1 MYQSSQHKF
10 HIPVMGLAYTI
21 DSPIKVARFGISS
34 VISIVEDRLIE
45 MMRQHY
51 YPTISR
57 EYQPIST
64 HETDYRAKRI
74 TDYLNL
80 VNTIVQA
87 QVEKLRNAAFETGS
101 EIVKY
106 FEMLPDDNALKQL
119 FGQMMNSGNREEKE
133 KIASQLRSQIQP
145 GSIDVNIMTK
155 VDRETYNSRGD
166 IVENGSDAV
175 AALRGYVKSNLS
187 NSSVVFSA
195 GMNPRLYNYLE
206 SCKEFDVNE
215 DGDFTKKIIVKV
227 SDYRSA
233 LIQGKYLAKKGIWV
247 SEFRIESG
255 LNCGGHAFAT
265 EGYLLGPIL
274 EEFKT
279 NRQELIDTIFEVYN
293 STLQKRNKQYFIYP
307 PKMIFSVQG
316 GIGTHEEDDFL
327 VRYYNLESTGWGTP
341 FLLVPEAT
349 TVDEDTMKLLCNAKE
364 KDVVLSRNSPLGV
377 RFHYLKGGSSEIE
390 KLLRIK
396 NGKPGSPCTEKH
408 LSFNTEFTKE
418 PICTASHKY
427 QKLKTAQLQSLN
439 LPAPE
444 YQKQLNEVLEKECL
458 CVGLSNAA
466 ALNYN
471 QTFIKTLKAVTIC
484 PGPNIANFSEVVSLK
499 TMTDHIY
506 GRANIL
512 TNNNRPHMFIAEL
525 HLYIDYLK
533 EELENDVRSGNFLKR
548 KKYYTSFYQN
558 LCNGITYYRNL
569 PDLSGTTNQHQF
581 IKGLHN
587 VTLEM
592 DVLNYRYAII

>member
-1 MYQSSQHKF
+1 
-10 HIPVMGLAYTI
+10 MGLAYTI

-215 DGDFTKKIIVKV
+215 DGDFTKKNN
-227 SDYRSA
+227 
-233 LIQGKYLAKKGIWV
+233 
-247 SEFRIESG
+247 SES
-255 LNCGGHAFAT
+255 
-265 EGYLLGPIL
+265 
-274 EEFKT
+274 
-279 NRQELIDTIFEVYN
+279 Q
-293 STLQKRNKQYFIYP
+293 
-307 PKMIFSVQG
+307 
-316 GIGTHEEDDFL
+316 
-327 VRYYNLESTGWGTP
+327 
-341 FLLVPEAT
+341 
-349 TVDEDTMKLLCNAKE
+349 
-364 KDVVLSRNSPLGV
+364 
-377 RFHYLKGGSSEIE
+377 
-390 KLLRIK
+390 
-396 NGKPGSPCTEKH
+396 
-408 LSFNTEFTKE
+408 
-418 PICTASHKY
+418 
-427 QKLKTAQLQSLN
+427 
-439 LPAPE
+439 
-444 YQKQLNEVLEKECL
+444 
-458 CVGLSNAA
+458 
-466 ALNYN
+466 
-471 QTFIKTLKAVTIC
+471 
-484 PGPNIANFSEVVSLK
+484 
-499 TMTDHIY
+499 
-506 GRANIL
+506 
-512 TNNNRPHMFIAEL
+512 
-525 HLYIDYLK
+525 
-533 EELENDVRSGNFLKR
+533 
-548 KKYYTSFYQN
+548 
-558 LCNGITYYRNL
+558 
-569 PDLSGTTNQHQF
+569 
-581 IKGLHN
+581 
-587 VTLEM
+587 
-592 DVLNYRYAII
+592 